1 MKLQHLALAWL
12 ITALWGFN
20 FVAAKTALDHFPPFQ
35 MLLLRFVLLTVL
47 LFPFLRIPWDKLR
60 PVLAVAAMIGV
71 FHFSLNFSGL
81 GMSGDVS
88 SAAIATQ
95 LFIPVG
101 TILAV
106 IFLGERVGVWR
117 TTAIAV
123 AFAGTVVI
131 SFDPVVVNH
140 LDALFVVIL
149 STIPMAVATIM
160 LRRLSG
166 VGPLQVQAWTGV
178 VGVPAYLVL
187 TLLFESGQI
196 EAITTAT
203 WQPIAGIV
211 YAVLAAS
218 LIGHGG
224 LYYLLQRYPVS
235 WVNPLF
241 LLAPVFAVL
250 FGVTVYGDTPT
261 IQIFV
266 GGLMTIGGVA
276 IVALRSAGKNATTP
290 EKAVPS

>member
-20 FVAAKTALDHFPPFQ
+20 FVAAKTALDHFPPFE
-35 MLLLRFVLLTVL
+35 MLLLRFLLLTAL
-47 LFPFLRIPWDKLR
+47 LWPFLRIPREKVR
-60 PVLAVAAMIGV
+60 PVLAVGFMIGV
-71 FHFSLNFSGL
+71 LHFSLNFSGL

-101 TILAV
+101 TVLAV

-117 TTAIAV
+117 ATAIAV
-123 AFAGTVVI
+123 AFSGTVVI

-140 LDALFVVIL
+140 LDALLVVVL

-160 LRRLSG
+160 LRRLNG

-178 VGVPAYLVL
+178 VGIPAYLVL

-196 EAITTAT
+196 EALITAT
-203 WQPIAGIV
+203 WAPIAGIV

-224 LYYLLQRYPVS
+224 LYFLLQRYPVS

-241 LLAPVFAVL
+241 LLAPVFAVF
-250 FGVTVYGDTPT
+250 FGITVYGDTPT
-261 IQIFV
+261 FQILV

-276 IVALRSAGKNATTP
+276 IIALRSSRRGAPIP
-290 EKAVPS
+290 EKAAPS

>member
-1 MKLQHLALAWL
+1 MKVQHLALAWL

-20 FVAAKTALDHFPPFQ
+20 FVAAKTALDHFPPFE
-35 MLLLRFVLLTVL
+35 MLLLRFILLTVL
-47 LFPFLRIPWDKLR
+47 LFPFLRIPRDKLR
-60 PVLAVAAMIGV
+60 PVLGVAVMIGV

-106 IFLGERVGVWR
+106 IFLGERVGLWR
-117 TTAIAV
+117 ATAIAV

-140 LDALFVVIL
+140 LDALLVVVL
-149 STIPMAVATIM
+149 STIPMAIATIM

-178 VGVPAYLVL
+178 VGIPAYLAL
-187 TLLFESGQI
+187 TLAFESGQI
-196 EAITTAT
+196 DAIMTAT

-224 LYYLLQRYPVS
+224 LYFLLQRYPVS

-241 LLAPVFAVL
+241 LLAPVFAVF
-250 FGVTVYGDTPT
+250 FGITVYGDTPT
-261 IQIFV
+261 VQIFV

-276 IVALRSAGKNATTP
+276 IIALRSAGKNAAAP
-290 EKAVPS
+290 EKAVPP